1 MRSAKLFLF
10 GMYLHLC
17 LSVAVPLGILYF
29 SADGWNAAGIGL
41 LFGYLAMIIAVHI
54 VGWIAVGMAAEAYHQ
69 NQWEKLRSSWRLLK
83 LNSIPFYVLNF
94 LYSVFAWFVLTAAS
108 RGILI
113 VLVPIPIII
122 TCLMIVQ
129 SGCVGIYYIMYLRKQ
144 PENGGKPAAVHYVLQ
159 LLSVLDLI
167 STIVILRKYS
177 GKKNQAE

>member
-83 LNSIPFYVLNF
+83 LNSME
-94 LYSVFAWFVLTAAS
+94 
-108 RGILI
+108 
-113 VLVPIPIII
+113 
-122 TCLMIVQ
+122 CLLCQ
-129 SGCVGIYYIMYLRKQ
+129 
-144 PENGGKPAAVHYVLQ
+144 ET
-159 LLSVLDLI
+159 D
-167 STIVILRKYS
+167 
-177 GKKNQAE
+177 